1 MGKNQDRMAGLRA
14 VATTYLR
21 QLQAAD
27 VRVRAA
33 VAKTVNDMAEAKTDE
48 ERVDVLMSLLSNKRI
63 LRDSANRLELMKVQF

>member
-27 VRVRAA
+27 ARVRAA
-33 VAKTVNDMAEAKTDE
+33 VVKAVTEMAEAKTDE
-48 ERVDVLMSLLSNKRI
+48 ERVDVLMVLLSNKRI
-63 LRDSANRLELMKVQF
+63 LRDSGNRLELLKVQL